1 MITAQFIAWLASQ
14 SATDL
19 EAGISSLGK
28 CDLATVLRSELSRRR
43 RGTTRN

>member
-19 EAGISSLGK
+19 EVGISSLGK
-28 CDLATVLRSELSRRR
+28 CDLAIVLRNELSRRR
-43 RGTTRN
+43 RNAARN